1 MLLTFRVEMLDSAD
15 EKLSDVRI
23 GISTDEFVPPLT
35 IIPLFGLR
43 ASFPI
48 LKSTDARFPS

>member
-1 MLLTFRVEMLDSAD
+1 VEMLDSAD

-35 IIPLFGLR
+35 IIPLFGLD

-48 LKSTDARFPS
+48 LKSTVARFPN